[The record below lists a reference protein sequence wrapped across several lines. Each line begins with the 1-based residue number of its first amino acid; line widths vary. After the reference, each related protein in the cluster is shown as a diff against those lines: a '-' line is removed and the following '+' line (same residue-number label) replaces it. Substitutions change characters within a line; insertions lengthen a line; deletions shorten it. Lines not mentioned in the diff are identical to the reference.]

1 MKKTLLIV
9 IGLIVFLVI
18 VAGAAVFLINTGR
31 QSDVDSVTLRLKWL
45 HQSQF
50 AGYYAAEQ
58 EGFYKEEGI
67 NIMVVPGGAET
78 PSIQIV
84 AGGSEQFGVSGMSQ
98 LIEARAKGIP
108 VVALATTY
116 RKNPLIWFG
125 IDESIKTPQD
135 LVGKKVG
142 LTVGSNSDLL
152 FRAMLKKTGV
162 DIKDVDI
169 VPVKYDLALLLEGK
183 VDTYE
188 GYLTDQPITAELKG
202 YKTYI
207 LNPSDY
213 GINFYGDTL
222 FTTEKVIQE
231 NPDLVKRFTRATIKG
246 WQFAYDNP
254 EKAVDYVLMY
264 SDQLNKDQEMRGMKA
279 SLELTKPDD
288 KPIGTIEMDV
298 VRQMQDLLV
307 DYGILE
313 SPIDVDR
320 LVYKPL

>member
-1 MKKTLLIV
+1 MKKNLI
-9 IGLIVFLVI
+9 IGLIVILVI
-18 VAGAAVFLINTGR
+18 IGTLAVFLANTNKQNGL
-31 QSDVDSVTLRLKWL
+31 DNVTIRLKWL

-58 EGFYKEEGI
+58 EGFYKDEGI
-67 NIMVVPGGAET
+67 DVKLVPGGAET

-98 LIEARAKGIP
+98 LIEARAQGIP

-125 IDESIKTPQD
+125 IDENIRTPQD

-152 FRAMLKKTGV
+152 FRAMFKKTDV
-162 DIKDVDI
+162 DINDMII
-169 VPVKYDLALLLEGK
+169 VPVKYNLSLLLEK
-183 VDTYE
+183 EVDVYE
-188 GYLTDQPITAELKG
+188 GYLTDQPITAELAG

-207 LNPSDY
+207 INPSDY
-213 GINFYGDTL
+213 EINFYGDTL

-231 NPDLVKRFTRATIKG
+231 NPDLVKRVTRATIKG

-264 SDQLNKDQEMRGMKA
+264 SDQLNREQEMRGMKA
-279 SLELTKPDD
+279 SLELIKPDD
-288 KPIGTIEMDV
+288 KSIGTIEMDV
-298 VRQMQDLLV
+298 VEQMQDLLV
-307 DYGILE
+307 DYGILK
-313 SPIDVDR
+313 SPVDLDK
-320 LVYKPL
+320 LVNKSL

>member
-1 MKKTLLIV
+1 MKKNLI
-9 IGLIVFLVI
+9 IGLIVILVI
-18 VAGAAVFLINTGR
+18 IGVMAVFLANTNKQNGL
-31 QSDVDSVTLRLKWL
+31 DNVTIRLKWL

-58 EGFYKEEGI
+58 EGFYKDEGI
-67 NIMVVPGGAET
+67 DVKLVPGGAET

-98 LIEARAKGIP
+98 LIEARAQGIP

-125 IDESIKTPQD
+125 IDENIRTPQD

-152 FRAMLKKTGV
+152 FRAMLKKTDV
-162 DIKDVDI
+162 DINDMTI
-169 VPVKYDLALLLEGK
+169 VPVKYNLSLLLEK
-183 VDTYE
+183 EVDVYE
-188 GYLTDQPITAELKG
+188 GYLTDQPITAELAG
-202 YKTYI
+202 HKTYI
-207 LNPSDY
+207 INPSDY
-213 GINFYGDTL
+213 EINFYGDTL

-231 NPDLVKRFTRATIKG
+231 NPDLVKRVTRAIIKG

-264 SDQLNKDQEMRGMKA
+264 SDQLNREQEMRGMKA
-279 SLELTKPDD
+279 SLELIKPDD
-288 KPIGTIEMDV
+288 KSIGTIEMDV
-298 VRQMQDLLV
+298 VEQMQDLLV
-307 DYGILE
+307 DYGILK
-313 SPIDVDR
+313 SPVDLDK
-320 LVYKPL
+320 LVNKSL

>member
-1 MKKTLLIV
+1 MKKTYFL
-9 IGLIVFLVI
+9 GLIVFLVI
-18 VAGAAVFLINTGR
+18 VAGAALFLINTGR
-31 QSDVDSVTLRLKWL
+31 QSDVDNVTLRLKWL

-58 EGFYKEEGI
+58 KEFYKEEGI
-67 NIMVVPGGAET
+67 NVKLVTGGAET

-98 LIEARAKGIP
+98 LIEARAKGIT

-125 IDESIKTPQD
+125 IDASIQTPQD
-135 LVGKKVG
+135 LIGKKVG

-152 FRAMLKKTGV
+152 FRAMLKKNGV
-162 DIKDVDI
+162 NIEDVNI
-169 VPVKYDLALLLEGK
+169 VPVKYNLALLLEK
-183 VDTYE
+183 EVDVYE
-188 GYLTDQPITAELKG
+188 GYLTDQPISVELAG
-202 YKTYI
+202 YETYI

-213 GINFYGDTL
+213 DIYFYGDTL

-231 NPDLVKRFTRATIKG
+231 NPDLVKRFTRATIRG

-254 EKAVDYVLMY
+254 EKAVDYVLTY
-264 SDQLNKDQEMRGMKA
+264 SDQLNREQEMRGMEA
-279 SLELTKPDD
+279 SLELIQPDD
-288 KPIGTIEMDV
+288 KPIGTIEVNV
-298 VRQMQDLLV
+298 VKEMQDLLV

-313 SPIDVDR
+313 SPIDLDK
-320 LVYKPL
+320 LIYKSL

>member
-1 MKKTLLIV
+1 MKKTILSIFV
-9 IGLIVFLVI
+9 IMLV
-18 VAGAAVFLINTGR
+18 VLTGCN
-31 QSDVDSVTLRLKWL
+31 QSVTDGEQDNPDKVTVRLKWL

-58 EGFYKEEGI
+58 EGFYKDEGI
-67 NIMVVPGGAET
+67 DVKLVPGGAET

-98 LIEARAKGIP
+98 LIEARKQGIP

-125 IDESIKTPQD
+125 IDENIKTPQD

-152 FRAMLKKTGV
+152 FRAMLKKNGV
-162 DIKDVDI
+162 DIENINI
-169 VPVKYDLALLLEGK
+169 VPVKYDLSLLLEGE
-183 VDTYE
+183 VDMYE
-188 GYLTDQPITAELKG
+188 GYLTDQPISAELAG
-202 YKTYI
+202 YETYI

-213 GINFYGDTL
+213 GIYFYGDTL
-222 FTTEKVIQE
+222 FTTEKMIQE
-231 NPDLVKRFTRATIKG
+231 NPDLVKRFTRATLKG

-264 SDQLNKDQEMRGMKA
+264 SDQLNRDQEMRGMKA
-279 SLELTKPDD
+279 SLELIQPDNKPV
-288 KPIGTIEMDV
+288 GTIEIDV
-298 VRQMQDLLV
+298 VEQMQDLLV
-307 DYGILE
+307 EYGIID
-313 SPIDVDR
+313 SPIDLKK
-320 LVYKPL
+320 LVYESS

>member
-1 MKKTLLIV
+1 MKKNLI
-9 IGLIVFLVI
+9 IGLIVILVIAGALTVFLV
-18 VAGAAVFLINTGR
+18 NTNKQNGL
-31 QSDVDSVTLRLKWL
+31 DNVTIRLKWL

-58 EGFYKEEGI
+58 EGFYKDEGI
-67 NIMVVPGGAET
+67 NVKLVPGGAET

-98 LIEARAKGIP
+98 LIEARAQGIP

-125 IDESIKTPQD
+125 ISENIRAPQD

-152 FRAMLKKTGV
+152 FRAMLKKTGA
-162 DIKDVDI
+162 DINDITI
-169 VPVKYDLALLLEGK
+169 VPVKYNLSLLLEKK
-183 VDTYE
+183 VDVYE
-188 GYLTDQPITAELKG
+188 GYLTDQPITAELAG

-207 LNPSDY
+207 INPSDY

-222 FTTEKVIQE
+222 FTTERVIQE
-231 NPDLVKRFTRATIKG
+231 NPDLVKRITRATLKG
-246 WQFAYDNP
+246 WQFAYDHP

-264 SDQLNKDQEMRGMKA
+264 SDQLNREQEMRGMKA
-279 SLELTKPDD
+279 SLELIKPDD

-298 VRQMQDLLV
+298 VKQMQDLLV
-307 DYGILE
+307 DYGILK
-313 SPIDVDR
+313 SPVDLDK
-320 LVYKPL
+320 LVSKSF

>member
-1 MKKTLLIV
+1 MKKNLI
-9 IGLIVFLVI
+9 IGLIVILVI
-18 VAGAAVFLINTGR
+18 IGALAVFLANTNKQNGL
-31 QSDVDSVTLRLKWL
+31 DNVTIRLKWL

-58 EGFYKEEGI
+58 EGFYKDEGI
-67 NIMVVPGGAET
+67 DVKLVPGGAET

-98 LIEARAKGIP
+98 LIEARAQGIP

-125 IDESIKTPQD
+125 IDEKIRTPQD

-152 FRAMLKKTGV
+152 FRAMLKKTDV
-162 DIKDVDI
+162 DINDMTI
-169 VPVKYDLALLLEGK
+169 VPVKYNLSLLLEK
-183 VDTYE
+183 EVDVYE
-188 GYLTDQPITAELKG
+188 GYLTDQPITAELAG
-202 YKTYI
+202 HKTYI
-207 LNPSDY
+207 INPSDY
-213 GINFYGDTL
+213 EINFYGDTL

-231 NPDLVKRFTRATIKG
+231 NLDLVKRVIRATIKG

-264 SDQLNKDQEMRGMKA
+264 SDQLNREQEMRGMKA
-279 SLELTKPDD
+279 SLELIKPDD
-288 KPIGTIEMDV
+288 KSIGTIEMDV
-298 VRQMQDLLV
+298 VEQMQDLLV
-307 DYGILE
+307 DYGILK
-313 SPIDVDR
+313 SPVDLGK
-320 LVYKPL
+320 LVNKSL

>member
-1 MKKTLLIV
+1 MKKLA
-9 IGLIVFLVI
+9 IGLFVFLVI
-18 VAGAAVFLINTGR
+18 VAGVAVFLINTGR
-31 QSDVDSVTLRLKWL
+31 QSNVDNVTLRLKWL

-67 NIMVVPGGAET
+67 NVRVVPGGAET

-152 FRAMLKKTGV
+152 FRAMLKKNGV
-162 DIKDVDI
+162 NIDDVNI
-169 VPVKYDLALLLEGK
+169 VPVNYNLALLLEKK
-183 VDTYE
+183 VDVYE
-188 GYLTDQPITAELKG
+188 GYLTDQPISVELAG

-213 GINFYGDTL
+213 GIYFYGDTL

-246 WQFAYDNP
+246 WQFAHDNP
-254 EKAVDYVLMY
+254 ERAVDYVLMY
-264 SDQLNKDQEMRGMKA
+264 SDQLNREQEMRGMEA
-279 SLELTKPDD
+279 SLELIQPDD
-288 KPIGTIEMDV
+288 KPVGTIEMDV
-298 VRQMQDLLV
+298 VKQMQDLLV

-313 SPIDVDR
+313 SPIDLDK
-320 LVYKPL
+320 LIYKPI

>member
-1 MKKTLLIV
+1 MKKNLI
-9 IGLIVFLVI
+9 IGLIVILVI
-18 VAGAAVFLINTGR
+18 IGALAVFLANTNKQNGL
-31 QSDVDSVTLRLKWL
+31 DNVTIRLKWL

-58 EGFYKEEGI
+58 EGFYKDEGI
-67 NIMVVPGGAET
+67 DVKLVPGGAET

-98 LIEARAKGIP
+98 LIEARAQGIP

-125 IDESIKTPQD
+125 IDENIRTPQD

-152 FRAMLKKTGV
+152 FRAMLKKTDV
-162 DIKDVDI
+162 DINDMTI
-169 VPVKYDLALLLEGK
+169 VPVKYNLSLLLEK
-183 VDTYE
+183 EVDVYE
-188 GYLTDQPITAELKG
+188 GYLTDQPITAELAG
-202 YKTYI
+202 HKTYI
-207 LNPSDY
+207 INPSDY
-213 GINFYGDTL
+213 EINFYGDTL

-231 NPDLVKRFTRATIKG
+231 NPDLVKRVTRATIKG

-264 SDQLNKDQEMRGMKA
+264 SDQLNREQEMRGMKA
-279 SLELTKPDD
+279 SLELIKPDD
-288 KPIGTIEMDV
+288 KSIGTIEMDV
-298 VRQMQDLLV
+298 VEQMQDLLV
-307 DYGILE
+307 DYGILK
-313 SPIDVDR
+313 SPVDLDK
-320 LVYKPL
+320 LVNKSF

>member
-1 MKKTLLIV
+1 MKKNLI
-9 IGLIVFLVI
+9 IGLIVILVI
-18 VAGAAVFLINTGR
+18 IGALAVFLANTNK
-31 QSDVDSVTLRLKWL
+31 QDDLNSVTIRLKWL

-50 AGYYAAEQ
+50 AGYYVAEQ
-58 EGFYKEEGI
+58 EGFYKDKGI
-67 NIMVVPGGAET
+67 NVKLVPGGAET

-98 LIEARAKGIP
+98 LIEARAQGIP
-108 VVALATTY
+108 IVALATTY

-125 IDESIKTPQD
+125 IDENIRTPQD

-162 DIKDVDI
+162 DINDITI
-169 VPVKYDLALLLEGK
+169 VPVKYNLSLLLEKK
-183 VDTYE
+183 VDVYE
-188 GYLTDQPITAELKG
+188 GYLTDQPITAELAG

-207 LNPSDY
+207 INPSDY

-231 NPDLVKRFTRATIKG
+231 NPDLVKRVTRATLKG
-246 WQFAYDNP
+246 WQFAYDHP

-264 SDQLNKDQEMRGMKA
+264 SDQLNKEQEMRGMKA
-279 SLELTKPDD
+279 SLELIKPDD

-298 VRQMQDLLV
+298 VKQMQDLLV
-307 DYGILE
+307 DYGILK
-313 SPIDVDR
+313 SPVDLDK
-320 LVYKPL
+320 LVYKSL

>member
-1 MKKTLLIV
+1 MKKNLV
-9 IGLIVFLVI
+9 IGFVFLVI
-18 VAGAAVFLINTGR
+18 VAGMAMFIMNTNKRGNA
-31 QSDVDSVTLRLKWL
+31 DNVALRLKWL

-58 EGFYKEEGI
+58 EGFYKKEGI
-67 NIMVVPGGAET
+67 NIKLVPGGTET

-84 AGGSEQFGVSGMSQ
+84 AGGSEQFGVSGMAQ

-152 FRAMLKKTGV
+152 FRAMLKKNDV
-162 DIKDVDI
+162 RIEDINI
-169 VPVKYDLALLLEGK
+169 VPVKYNLALLLEGK
-183 VDTYE
+183 VDMYE
-188 GYLTDQPITAELKG
+188 GYLTDQPISAELSG
-202 YKTYI
+202 YKTRI

-213 GINFYGDTL
+213 GIYFYGDTL

-231 NPDLVKRFTRATIKG
+231 NPDLVRRFTRATLKG
-246 WQFAYDNP
+246 WEFAYDNP

-264 SDQLNKDQEMRGMKA
+264 SDQLNREQEMRGMEA
-279 SLELTKPDD
+279 SLELIRPDD
-288 KPIGTIEMDV
+288 KSVGTIELDV
-298 VRQMQDLLV
+298 VQQMQDLLV
-307 DYGILE
+307 DYGIIKSAIDLDKLIYK
-313 SPIDVDR
+313 SP
-320 LVYKPL
+320 